1 MILLL
6 QWHLILVGGGGVEWR
21 YRVEIQFCQNLSQY
35 HWKFFKHVWKLLRVW
50 AFPVEKWCPLQRE
63 SHLWLHKNIGLYT
76 IIVFWSILPLP
87 SAHYMYS
94 NEWCL
99 LLHLECAQDLWTSFR
114 KQMLR
119 LFRREVGEDSP
130 KHEEDQGY
138 WWFSYLVKT
147 LYTLTLVCRF
157 SILFSIHFSRCWQG
171 EFLQ

>member
-1 MILLL
+1 MIVLL
-6 QWHLILVGGGGVEWR
+6 QWHLILVGGG
-21 YRVEIQFCQNLSQY
+21 VEIQFCQNLSQY
-35 HWKFFKHVWKLLRVW
+35 HWKFLKHVWKLLRVW

-63 SHLWLHKNIGLYT
+63 SHLWLQKNVGLYT

-157 SILFSIHFSRCWQG
+157 SSLFSIHFSRCWRG
-171 EFLQ
+171 EFVQ